1 MQKYRLQR
9 KNLKLYSYQL
19 SLSKLL
25 FEKIFVLLKKNIY
38 AFCIFSHKVKFTVIF
53 QGKFC
58 MYYFL
63 SLT

>member
-25 FEKIFVLLKKNIY
+25 FEKIIVLLKKNIY
-38 AFCIFSHKVKFTVIF
+38 AFCIFSQKVKFRVIF

-58 MYYFL
+58 IYYFL